1 MSVVIM
7 KLREFRK
14 DYGDLSLFDV
24 LAAGID
30 EDGIPKDLHF
40 GFVNFGQDMQHVL
53 FLIKEGAS
61 CGRAMMLEGSGGKGS
76 GSASG
81 KAWAGNSWWGS
92 QGAAGSTA
100 GVWESQ

>member
-1 MSVVIM
+1 MSVIIT
-7 KLREFRK
+7 KLREVRK

-24 LAAGID
+24 LAAGMD

-40 GFVNFGQDMQHVL
+40 GFVNFGQDKQHVL

-61 CGRAMMLEGSGGKGS
+61 CGRSVMLEGGGKGS

-81 KAWAGNSWWGS
+81 KTWAGNSWWGN